1 MQIITRNHGDSFDR
15 TSKGS
20 CYNQHIVAREITGN
34 TNRIPLES
42 EIHPVSIKWKYFFQ
56 ASTKIIST
64 D

>member
-1 MQIITRNHGDSFDR
+1 MQIITHNHEDSFNR

-20 CYNQHIVAREITGN
+20 FYNQHIVAREIMGN
-34 TNRIPLES
+34 TDRIPVES
-42 EIHPVSIKWKYFFQ
+42 DIHPVLIKWKYFFQ